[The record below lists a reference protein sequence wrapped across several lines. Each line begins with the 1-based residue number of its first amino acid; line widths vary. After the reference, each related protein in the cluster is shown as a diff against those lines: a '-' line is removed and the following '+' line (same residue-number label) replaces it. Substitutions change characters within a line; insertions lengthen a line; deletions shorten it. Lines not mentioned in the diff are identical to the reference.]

1 MTPEESL
8 ALAQRFM
15 SLPAAKRTLFWQAL
29 NSDGLD
35 YNQLPI
41 PLLAEAPAIRP
52 ASHAQQRMW
61 LLWRLDPH
69 GTAYHLGCRYRLQGE
84 LNVGALQAACDD
96 LVARQ
101 QSLRTTFVEQDGQ
114 LCQHIHER
122 ALSTLTVEDTAEHID
137 AVARQPF
144 DLRRGPLFRAHLF
157 REPAGTWCLSLVL
170 HHSIAD
176 GWSLDILVGELLRG
190 YAARCQGQA
199 GQWPAL
205 ALHYADFARWQ
216 RYWLEAGEEA
226 RQLAYW
232 RAQLGPTDSVLE
244 LPEDKPR
251 PSSPSYRGA
260 AVERRL
266 PAACL
271 QALQTLAQ
279 SRRTTLFV
287 TLLAAFQAVL
297 QRYSG
302 QSLIRVGVPIAN
314 RPRQELENLIGFFAN
329 TQVMVAN
336 FTDGMSFDALLDSQR
351 EASLGAQAHQDLPFE
366 RLVEALQPAR
376 DASRNPLF
384 QAMFSHAP
392 RALGERQVQH
402 VAGLECRAVA
412 QPVSAAQFDLGLN
425 TFETVDGELLL
436 RLGYATDLFEQATVQ
451 RLLDHLVVFLG
462 QMEQHHATP
471 LADTPL
477 LSASERTDLLV
488 TRNATARQWPANDL
502 LGLIA
507 GQLESDPQAIAV
519 VAGNEQL
526 SRAELAERSDRLA
539 AWLRGRGVGI
549 DSRVGIAAERSVE
562 LVVGLLGIL
571 KAGAAYVP
579 LDSDYPAQRLQWM
592 LEDSGMQLLL
602 TQQRLLD
609 RLPASAVPSFC
620 LDRDWAQVQACAP
633 LPTVDVPP
641 LAAAYCIYTSGSTGR
656 PKGVINSHAGLYNRL
671 LWMQDAYGLTELD
684 RVLQKTPISFDVSV
698 WEFFW
703 PLLTGARLVMAPPG
717 AHRDPRQLRACI
729 VEQGVTTLHFVPSM
743 LQAFVGSGEL
753 AHCPSLTRILCSGEA
768 LPADLQQRTRAE
780 HPAAL
785 YNLYGPTEAAID
797 VTAWT
802 CGDWPRPCTP
812 IGRPIANTQIHVLDE
827 QLQPVPLGVA
837 GELYIGGINLARG
850 YLNRPG
856 LTAERFVADP
866 FGSGGRLYRSG
877 DRARWTAEGE
887 IEYLGRLDHQVK
899 LRGQRL
905 ELGEIEARLRDYPGI
920 TAAAVIL
927 RDGPAGQQLIGYV
940 CGPAAQEEDALRA
953 HLAQTLPEALLPAR
967 LLALEHLPL
976 TPNGKLDRNALPQV
990 ELPERAFEA
999 PHTSLE
1005 QALADMWVKVLGV
1018 ERVGRQDNFFALGGH
1033 SLTLVQLAAD
1043 IDRRWSVE
1051 LPFRRLFEHPTLAA
1065 LATELEETLA
1075 VATPLDADLDEL
1087 DGWLE
1092 DLEEMTHE

>member
-35 YNQLPI
+35 YNLLPI

-122 ALSTLTVEDTAEHID
+122 ALSTLTVEDRVEHID

-157 REPAGTWCLSLVL
+157 RESADTWCLSLVL

-226 RQLAYW
+226 RQLTYW

-251 PSSPSYRGA
+251 PPSPSYRGA

-266 PAACL
+266 SAAGLQVL
-271 QALQTLAQ
+271 QALAQ

-297 QRYSG
+297 RRYSG
-302 QSLIRVGVPIAN
+302 QSLIRIGVPIAN

-336 FTDGMSFDALLDSQR
+336 FTDDMSFDALLDSQR

-384 QAMFSHAP
+384 QAMFSHVP
-392 RALGERQVQH
+392 RALGERQVQR

-412 QPVSAAQFDLGLN
+412 QPVSTAQFDLGLN
-425 TFETVDGELLL
+425 TFETADGELLL

-451 RLLDHLVVFLG
+451 RLLDHLVVFLE
-462 QMEQHHATP
+462 QMELHHATP
-471 LADTPL
+471 LADIAL
-477 LSASERTDLLV
+477 LSPGERSDLLV

-571 KAGAAYVP
+571 KAGAA
-579 LDSDYPAQRLQWM
+579 
-592 LEDSGMQLLL
+592 
-602 TQQRLLD
+602 
-609 RLPASAVPSFC
+609 
-620 LDRDWAQVQACAP
+620 
-633 LPTVDVPP
+633 
-641 LAAAYCIYTSGSTGR
+641 
-656 PKGVINSHAGLYNRL
+656 
-671 LWMQDAYGLTELD
+671 
-684 RVLQKTPISFDVSV
+684 
-698 WEFFW
+698 
-703 PLLTGARLVMAPPG
+703 
-717 AHRDPRQLRACI
+717 
-729 VEQGVTTLHFVPSM
+729 
-743 LQAFVGSGEL
+743 
-753 AHCPSLTRILCSGEA
+753 
-768 LPADLQQRTRAE
+768 
-780 HPAAL
+780 
-785 YNLYGPTEAAID
+785 
-797 VTAWT
+797 
-802 CGDWPRPCTP
+802 
-812 IGRPIANTQIHVLDE
+812 
-827 QLQPVPLGVA
+827 
-837 GELYIGGINLARG
+837 
-850 YLNRPG
+850 
-856 LTAERFVADP
+856 
-866 FGSGGRLYRSG
+866 
-877 DRARWTAEGE
+877 
-887 IEYLGRLDHQVK
+887 
-899 LRGQRL
+899 
-905 ELGEIEARLRDYPGI
+905 
-920 TAAAVIL
+920 
-927 RDGPAGQQLIGYV
+927 
-940 CGPAAQEEDALRA
+940 
-953 HLAQTLPEALLPAR
+953 
-967 LLALEHLPL
+967 
-976 TPNGKLDRNALPQV
+976 
-990 ELPERAFEA
+990 
-999 PHTSLE
+999 
-1005 QALADMWVKVLGV
+1005 
-1018 ERVGRQDNFFALGGH
+1018 
-1033 SLTLVQLAAD
+1033 
-1043 IDRRWSVE
+1043 
-1051 LPFRRLFEHPTLAA
+1051 
-1065 LATELEETLA
+1065 
-1075 VATPLDADLDEL
+1075 
-1087 DGWLE
+1087 
-1092 DLEEMTHE
+1092 